1 MTILGTDV
9 FGKQAGVTSAART
22 PGLGRWS
29 LANLP
34 TPVPPKHLPQIQSNV
49 LPESPR
55 GPPPP
60 PIELLPRS
68 HGRSIIG
75 QVMCQSVSS
84 LLQLTLKLVRLLKD
98 PENDLPH

>member
-49 LPESPR
+49 LPGSLSRQED
-55 GPPPP
+55 
-60 PIELLPRS
+60 LLL
-68 HGRSIIG
+68 
-75 QVMCQSVSS
+75 
-84 LLQLTLKLVRLLKD
+84 LLQSSFYHGPMADPLSVR
-98 PENDLPH
+98 

>member
-49 LPESPR
+49 LPDSLSR
-55 GPPPP
+55 QDD
-60 PIELLPRS
+60 LLLL
-68 HGRSIIG
+68 
-75 QVMCQSVSS
+75 
-84 LLQLTLKLVRLLKD
+84 LLQWSFYHGSMADPLSVR
-98 PENDLPH
+98 